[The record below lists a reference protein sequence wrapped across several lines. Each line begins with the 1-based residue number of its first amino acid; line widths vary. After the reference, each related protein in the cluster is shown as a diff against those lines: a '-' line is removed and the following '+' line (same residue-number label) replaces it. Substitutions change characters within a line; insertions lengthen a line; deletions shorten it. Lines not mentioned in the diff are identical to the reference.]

1 MPKAIPT
8 IAASKTPANYE
19 AALRELEALVAQ
31 LESGDMPL
39 EQLLSGYQRGAVLL
53 KFCRDGLEAVEEQ
66 IKVLD
71 ATGLKTWTPE

>member
-19 AALRELEALVAQ
+19 AALRELEALVVQ

-39 EQLLSGYQRGAVLL
+39 ERLLSGYQRGAVLL